1 MIVWI
6 GRAPSSPVAY
16 AQACTFF
23 DWPYQPRCIAQL
35 PFPEEFH
42 YHRELAF
49 AYDALWSSGIS
60 ACQSGIAER
69 RSPCVIFRNGRI
81 THNDFL

>member
-6 GRAPSSPVAY
+6 GRAPSCLVAH
-16 AQACTFF
+16 ARACTFF
-23 DWPYQPRCIAQL
+23 DRLNQPRCIAQL
-35 PFPEEFH
+35 PFPDEFH
-42 YHRELAF
+42 YHRALAF
-49 AYDALWSSGIS
+49 AYDALPSSGIS

-81 THNDFL
+81 TQNDFF